1 MRSLFTTLL
10 IVNLGLMAFFSINIG
25 AKSSMNQYY
34 LSKAFG
40 DNERGERG
48 EKGEKGDPGERGPQG
63 PPGQNGTQGSPGPPG
78 PQGIQGIPGEK
89 GSPGPPGQNG
99 TQGPP
104 GPPGPQGENADLRSK
119 LLTRDVTV
127 KVNRIMG
134 TVNGS
139 AACASDEN
147 LTGGGYSITG
157 GFGIVTESI
166 PKENSWSVT
175 AINPFPLSDISIGSL
190 EVYAR
195 CVKLVN
201 NEQ

>member
-1 MRSLFTTLL
+1 MGYPTMQLIKLIKKGFLPSVTEMRSLFTTLL

-63 PPGQNGTQGSPGPPG
+63 PPGQNGTQGS
-78 PQGIQGIPGEK
+78 
-89 GSPGPPGQNG
+89 
-99 TQGPP
+99 P